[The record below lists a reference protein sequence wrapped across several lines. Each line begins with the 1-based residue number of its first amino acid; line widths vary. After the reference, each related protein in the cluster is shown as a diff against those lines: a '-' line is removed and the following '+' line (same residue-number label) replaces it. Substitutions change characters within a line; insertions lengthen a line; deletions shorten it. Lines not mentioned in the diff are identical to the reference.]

1 MQGPVRVT
9 QTVRIHEDTGERYV
23 RVIGDGTPENIQLLD
38 MQGER
43 ISEIVLRIEITIA
56 AGQCARG
63 VFTYYL
69 DPQPEGHESL
79 MDATGTF
86 EAWVVLEPPP
96 APPRPPSE
104 LERENAELRERIAA
118 AAFALGV
125 ESGGCAA
132 PCDARVPGPSASE
145 LLEIGDVDV
154 TTERDPATGELIAVD
169 VRPRESD

>member
-1 MQGPVRVT
+1 MT
-9 QTVRIHEDTGERYV
+9 F
-23 RVIGDGTPENIQLLD
+23 GDGTPANTQLLD

-43 ISEIVLRIEITIA
+43 IPEAVLRIVMTLE

-69 DPQPEGHESL
+69 DPQPDHGMSPVDE
-79 MDATGTF
+79 TGEF

-118 AAFALGV
+118 ANFALGA
-125 ESGGCAA
+125 ESDGCAA
-132 PCDARVPGPSASE
+132 SCDTHVPGPSAAE
-145 LLEIGDVDV
+145 LHDITAPEGDVDV
-154 TTERDPATGELIAVD
+154 TTQLDPVTGELRVVD
-169 VRPRESD
+169 GLPPAND